1 LRPQEIGAGFS
12 CKAFFALRADFMIAI
27 TGATGFVGRELV
39 TQLAQQGHQLKAWY
53 RTPESRAFAK
63 ELASTIDWIQGELA
77 DGKPEELVR
86 GCEVVVHAALWRQGA
101 SFREG
106 VGDDLVKFA
115 RINVLGTLEL
125 IQASIAAGVKKFI
138 FVSTCAV
145 HEKILDDR
153 PLDEA
158 HPLWPLTHYG
168 AHKAAIEKF
177 VHSYGYGIGYP
188 ICSIRP
194 SGIYGVAEPV
204 TSSKWY
210 SLIQQIVAGQSVQVS
225 GGGKEVHVADVAK
238 GIQVLM
244 DADDIVGESFSCCD
258 RYISDFEVAT
268 MSKQICGSNS
278 EIIGQPKSPK
288 HQIDTSK
295 LRALGM
301 RFGGTE
307 LLEQTIKQ
315 LISTMD

>member
-1 LRPQEIGAGFS
+1 
-12 CKAFFALRADFMIAI
+12 MIAI

-39 TQLAQQGHQLKAWY
+39 TQLSQQGHQLKAWF
-53 RTPESRAFAK
+53 RSPESRSFANK
-63 ELASTIDWIQGELA
+63 LDAQIDWVQGELA
-77 DGKPEELVR
+77 DGKPDDLVR
-86 GCEVVVHAALWRQGA
+86 GCDVVVHAALWRQGK

-106 VGDDLVKFA
+106 AGDDLVKFA
-115 RINVLGTLEL
+115 RINVVGSLEL
-125 IQASIAAGVKKFI
+125 IEASIAAGVKKFI

-177 VHSYGYGIGYP
+177 VHSYGYGNGYP

-204 TSSKWY
+204 ASSKWHG
-210 SLIQQIVAGQSVQVS
+210 LIEEVVAGRPVQVS

-238 GIQVLM
+238 GIRVLM
-244 DADDIVGESFSCCD
+244 DADDIAGESYSCCD

-268 MSKQICGSNS
+268 LAKQISGSKS

-288 HQIDTSK
+288 HQIDTGK

-301 RFGGTE
+301 SFGGTK
-307 LLEQTIKQ
+307 LLEQTIEQ
-315 LISTMD
+315 LVSKLR